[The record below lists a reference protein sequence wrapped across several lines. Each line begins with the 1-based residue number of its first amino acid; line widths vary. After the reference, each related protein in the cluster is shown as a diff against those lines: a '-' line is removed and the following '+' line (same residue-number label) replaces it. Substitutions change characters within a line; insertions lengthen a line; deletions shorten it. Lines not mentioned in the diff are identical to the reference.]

1 MNDSSKRF
9 SRRERQIMDALYEGG
24 ELSAQ
29 QVRAAIA
36 DAPSYS
42 SVRALI
48 AKLVEKGDVTF
59 RQDGPRY
66 IYSAVESRDEVQS
79 SALQRLVKTFFAGSR
94 IQAVNAL
101 LGMDSESLSDSEVE
115 ALQKAIAAARES
127 NQK

>member
-1 MNDSSKRF
+1 MNDSSKKF

-29 QVRAAIA
+29 QVRAAID

-48 AKLVEKGDVTF
+48 GKLVEKGDVTF
-59 RQDGPRY
+59 REEGPRY
-66 IYSAVESRDEVQS
+66 IYSAVASRDEVQS

-94 IQAVNAL
+94 VQAVNAL
-101 LGMDSESLSDSEVE
+101 LGMASEDLTDKEIGE
-115 ALQKAIAAARES
+115 LEKAIAMARAQS
-127 NQK
+127 KQ